1 MAGQTPIYT
10 LKDLSERLDL
20 SVRTLREYINDGL
33 LKASFIGR
41 SFYVTET
48 NLMAFI
54 EKYEINAD

>member
-1 MAGQTPIYT
+1 MTDQTPIYT
-10 LKDLSERLDL
+10 LKELSERLDL

-41 SFYVTET
+41 AFYVTEP

-54 EKYEINAD
+54 EENEINAD